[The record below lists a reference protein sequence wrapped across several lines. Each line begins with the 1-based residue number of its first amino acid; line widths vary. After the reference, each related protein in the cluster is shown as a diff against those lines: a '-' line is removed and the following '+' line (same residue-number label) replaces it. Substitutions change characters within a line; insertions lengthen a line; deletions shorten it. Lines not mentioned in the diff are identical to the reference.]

1 MRRLRVVV
9 SGMVAGDPHQGGAAW
24 AVLQYVLGL
33 RRLGHEVLLLEPVD
47 ALTPPRIASFVAL
60 TRQFALSRSAALVE
74 SSSERTA
81 GLTWTDVWARCQ
93 RADLLI
99 NISGML
105 RQPELTERI
114 PVLVYLD
121 LDPGFNQLWA
131 AADGI
136 DMGFA
141 GHTHFVTVGQLIGTD
156 SCSIPTCGHDWIKTL
171 PPVVLDRWPIAN
183 HLRTTAFTT
192 VGNWRAYG
200 SIEFEGRH
208 YGQKAHSMR
217 QLIGIPLKSEH
228 PFELAFAIH
237 PQERDDVEL
246 LHANG
251 WQLVGAQTVAGTPQA
266 YRRFIQGS
274 LGEIGIAKTG
284 YVASRCGWF
293 SDRSACY
300 LASGR
305 PVIAQDT
312 GFGLTLPTDEGLLTF
327 AGEDEAVAAADAI
340 LSDYPR
346 HRRAARRF
354 AEEHLDSDRVLG
366 RLLDEVNAA

>member
-1 MRRLRVVV
+1 MTRLRVVV

-33 RRLGHEVLLLEPVD
+33 RRLGHNVLLLEPVD

-60 TRQFALSRSAALVE
+60 TRQFGLSRSAALVE
-74 SSSERTA
+74 SSSGRTA

-105 RQPELTERI
+105 REPELTGRI

-200 SIEFEGRH
+200 SIDFEGRH

-228 PFELAFAIH
+228 PFEVAFAIH
-237 PQERDDVEL
+237 PQERNDVEL

-251 WQLVGAQTVAGTPQA
+251 WQLVEAQTVAGTPQA

-284 YVASRCGWF
+284 YVASRGGWF

-312 GFGLTLPTDEGLLTF
+312 GFGLTLPTGEGLLTF

-340 LSDYPR
+340 VSDYPR
-346 HRRAARRF
+346 HRRAARGF

-366 RLLDEVNAA
+366 RLLEAVNAA